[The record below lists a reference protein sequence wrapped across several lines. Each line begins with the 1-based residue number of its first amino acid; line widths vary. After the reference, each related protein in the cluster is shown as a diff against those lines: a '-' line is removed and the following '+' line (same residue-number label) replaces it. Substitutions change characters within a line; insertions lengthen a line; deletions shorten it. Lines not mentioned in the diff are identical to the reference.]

1 MTVAVIKITLNGSTD
16 LSGIKSVRVRKT
28 PNSPSTATINLVNWG
43 GKNQFQAK
51 RGDLI
56 QIKASPS
63 KRASVSGL
71 PSVFYGFVSD
81 TEATR
86 SDYTITAL
94 DALGYLANEIIATNP
109 SSIAANNLDAA
120 NIIKEI
126 IGPNSYNVDPTTIRG
141 TCGINLSPGLNLVG
155 KTRLS
160 AIQQIMN
167 TINQSPKK
175 FTLRADLSSL
185 KIHLLETPDP
195 AGSIS
200 ITSHIAGRFPRTSA
214 KLDFYPTNIDRVEDE
229 VDLVNFVTVQNSD
242 LGIKVS
248 DPETKPAKPIERI
261 YEEKSITDETQARLL
276 ARAIVQQAGTS
287 KIRWVVDAK
296 PERLDIQVGDTIQFA
311 SVEGGLVGVH
321 SVFDLTWSISPE
333 ASGISMTVGRQ
344 SPDFVSTL
352 RYVSNLSA

>member
-1 MTVAVIKITLNGSTD
+1 
-16 LSGIKSVRVRKT
+16 
-28 PNSPSTATINLVNWG
+28 
-43 GKNQFQAK
+43 
-51 RGDLI
+51 
-56 QIKASPS
+56 
-63 KRASVSGL
+63 
-71 PSVFYGFVSD
+71 
-81 TEATR
+81 
-86 SDYTITAL
+86 
-94 DALGYLANEIIATNP
+94 
-109 SSIAANNLDAA
+109 
-120 NIIKEI
+120 
-126 IGPNSYNVDPTTIRG
+126 
-141 TCGINLSPGLNLVG
+141 
-155 KTRLS
+155 
-160 AIQQIMN
+160 
-167 TINQSPKK
+167 
-175 FTLRADLSSL
+175 
-185 KIHLLETPDP
+185 
-195 AGSIS
+195 
-200 ITSHIAGRFPRTSA
+200 
-214 KLDFYPTNIDRVEDE
+214 VEDE

-296 PERLDIQVGDTIQFA
+296 PERLDIQVGDTVQFA